1 MGGACVSDN
10 ILKKFIFEDNANIKE
25 NNYQNNI
32 QKNEDNKENKK
43 QFHIIS
49 NLLEKDQ
56 DKRANNKRYSDF
68 QSLGNVN
75 GEKDLKFLNTNNKV
89 SNIEGK
95 NTSCNDNSLLNNLT
109 NNNDENNAKLY
120 SNFNSS
126 NFNGGL
132 FSPDIHNKQ
141 KVLNLSQEEKNM
153 NLDDNHL
160 INNNINNNNNF
171 NQDKHNNVLKKIK
184 ENEEDNKNADTNIN
198 LGGNNVIFINI
209 SRGSAIMHT
218 PHYNHEI
225 EKFES
230 TTPKMIMDKENL
242 DKVDKGN
249 LKMFSHFCK
258 RIKVHKAK
266 KEDNQTTK
274 NEFIPTFDMNKYSEE
289 MLNVI
294 NSIRTNPKTFIQD
307 IDYIINYNIQKTDE
321 GVFIISNDKEEK
333 IKLMDNYIEII
344 DHEKEVLNKKNCSPN
359 SMDKLEKLQ
368 YNDDLE
374 VLFDESNYE
383 DVYPDIDIK
392 DLPSKLNII
401 YDENG
406 VDENVDIDNDSDSM
420 LFENIN
426 LIECEYDIEKT
437 EKEICTNQ
445 NNDIKTNNNYN
456 MNSNGENKKPYKI
469 KYKKKKKNINCLL
482 DLNDDNIANLILH
495 KRKEIKS
502 RYPNNIFKISVI
514 KDIKINILVQIAM
527 EEYYK
532 EANRKTLLDIIFDS
546 KYKYFAVGWTKEI
559 NRNFLSIY
567 CFA

>member
-1 MGGACVSDN
+1 MHTP
-10 ILKKFIFEDNANIKE
+10 
-25 NNYQNNI
+25 Y
-32 QKNEDNKENKK
+32 
-43 QFHIIS
+43 
-49 NLLEKDQ
+49 
-56 DKRANNKRYSDF
+56 
-68 QSLGNVN
+68 
-75 GEKDLKFLNTNNKV
+75 
-89 SNIEGK
+89 
-95 NTSCNDNSLLNNLT
+95 
-109 NNNDENNAKLY
+109 NNNDIEN
-120 SNFNSS
+120 
-126 NFNGGL
+126 
-132 FSPDIHNKQ
+132 
-141 KVLNLSQEEKNM
+141 
-153 NLDDNHL
+153 
-160 INNNINNNNNF
+160 
-171 NQDKHNNVLKKIK
+171 
-184 ENEEDNKNADTNIN
+184 
-198 LGGNNVIFINI
+198 
-209 SRGSAIMHT
+209 
-218 PHYNHEI
+218 
-225 EKFES
+225 FES
-230 TTPKMIMDKENL
+230 ATPKMIMDKKNL
-242 DKVDKGN
+242 EEVDKGN
-249 LKMFSHFCK
+249 LKMFSHLYNRLK
-258 RIKVHKAK
+258 THKTK
-266 KEDNQTTK
+266 KKDNQTIK

-294 NSIRTNPKTFIQD
+294 NSIRTNPKSFIED
-307 IDYIINYNIQKTDE
+307 IDYIINNNIQKTDE

-374 VLFDESNYE
+374 ILFDESNYE

-546 KYKYFAVGWTKEI
+546 KYKYFAVGWTKEV

>member
-1 MGGACVSDN
+1 
-10 ILKKFIFEDNANIKE
+10 
-25 NNYQNNI
+25 
-32 QKNEDNKENKK
+32 
-43 QFHIIS
+43 
-49 NLLEKDQ
+49 
-56 DKRANNKRYSDF
+56 
-68 QSLGNVN
+68 
-75 GEKDLKFLNTNNKV
+75 
-89 SNIEGK
+89 
-95 NTSCNDNSLLNNLT
+95 
-109 NNNDENNAKLY
+109 
-120 SNFNSS
+120 
-126 NFNGGL
+126 
-132 FSPDIHNKQ
+132 
-141 KVLNLSQEEKNM
+141 
-153 NLDDNHL
+153 
-160 INNNINNNNNF
+160 
-171 NQDKHNNVLKKIK
+171 
-184 ENEEDNKNADTNIN
+184 
-198 LGGNNVIFINI
+198 
-209 SRGSAIMHT
+209 
-218 PHYNHEI
+218 
-225 EKFES
+225 
-230 TTPKMIMDKENL
+230 
-242 DKVDKGN
+242 
-249 LKMFSHFCK
+249 
-258 RIKVHKAK
+258 
-266 KEDNQTTK
+266 
-274 NEFIPTFDMNKYSEE
+274 
-289 MLNVI
+289 
-294 NSIRTNPKTFIQD
+294 
-307 IDYIINYNIQKTDE
+307 
-321 GVFIISNDKEEK
+321 
-333 IKLMDNYIEII
+333 MDNYIEII
-344 DHEKEVLNKKNCSPN
+344 DHEKEVLSKKNCSLN

-374 VLFDESNYE
+374 ILFDESNYE

-546 KYKYFAVGWTKEI
+546 KYKYFAVGWTKEV